1 MRHVVTTTTEVKRL
15 VLLKRLIHGEHFR
28 RTAGFILFIL
38 ALVLIFLR
46 PLLDLVTYAEQS
58 ELYSFILLVPL
69 ISLYLA
75 KLRMREVLSN
85 LGSSPQMGLIP
96 LSIGILIISCYYTL
110 ARHLGRVNHND
121 YLSFT
126 IYTFVALLTSGC
138 FMFLGRK
145 AVAVVA
151 FPVAFLFLMAPLP
164 SFLTAFASNCLQHAS
179 AAVAYLLLLF
189 LGTPVL
195 KDEQVFQLPG
205 ITIEVAP
212 QCSGIHSSLVLFI
225 ISLVA
230 GHLFLK
236 GGWNK
241 ATLAFAVILIGILR
255 NGARI
260 VTICLLCVYVDPRMV
275 DSPIHHHGGPLFL
288 GLSLV
293 PCFFLLL
300 WLRRSEGSNE
310 NQDLVKTEM

>member
-1 MRHVVTTTTEVKRL
+1 MRHIITTATQVKRL
-15 VLLKRLIHGEHFR
+15 VFLKRTIHGKHFS
-28 RTAGFILFIL
+28 RTAGFILFTL

-46 PLLDLVTYAEQS
+46 PLLDLVVYAARS
-58 ELYSFILLVPL
+58 ELYSFIFLVPV

-75 KLRMREVLSN
+75 SLRMREVSSN
-85 LGSSPQMGLIP
+85 LGSSPMLGLIP
-96 LSIGILIISCYYTL
+96 LSIGILIISSYCTL
-110 ARHLGRVNHND
+110 ARHGSKVNHND

-126 IYTFVALLTSGC
+126 IYTFVAFFTSGC

-145 AVAVVA
+145 AVAVVS

-164 SFLTAFASNCLQHAS
+164 SFLAVIASDCLQHAS
-179 AAVAYLLLLF
+179 AAVAYFLLLF

-195 KDEQVFQLPG
+195 KDGQVFQLPG
-205 ITIEVAP
+205 IILEVAP
-212 QCSGIHSSLVLFI
+212 ECSGIHSSLVLFI
-225 ISLVA
+225 IGLVT

-241 ATLAFAVILIGILR
+241 AALAFAVILIGILR
-255 NGARI
+255 NGVRI
-260 VTICLLCVYVDPRMV
+260 VTISLLCVYMDPRMI

-293 PCFFLLL
+293 PLFLLLL
-300 WLRRSEGSNE
+300 WLRRSERSNE
-310 NQDLVKTEM
+310 HHDLVNAGM